1 MDDCEFL
8 TANAAADALAAGE
21 LTSEELVEALLGRI
35 ERLDPR
41 LDAFIA
47 VYADEARAAAR
58 EADLARRAGQAAGRF
73 HGVPI
78 ALKDIIDM
86 EGRVTTG
93 GSKVWES
100 RVSPLTATLA
110 RRFMEAGL
118 IVIGKTRTVEFAMG
132 SWGTNRHMGTPWNP
146 WDLAVHRAPGGSSS
160 GSGVSVAARCVP
172 WAIGTDTGGSVRLP
186 SAWNGLTG
194 LKVTFGRVS
203 CHGVLPLAHTLDT
216 PGPMCRSVEDAVDLY
231 LLLQGSDP
239 DDPATWHIA
248 PDDPRPALDQGV
260 AGMRLARMPEH
271 ERDGVDREVLAA
283 YDASLDVLSDL
294 GASVVDVELPR
305 RFGPMGDL
313 TGKIIAAEGYAWVGE
328 YIDDD
333 SLPVDDDI
341 RPRIRPGRDHAG
353 ARVHR
358 GTARSGPNQA
368 RVQCRP
374 GRRRRA
380 AHPRDVHRGAGGRGH
395 RPEHHRGPVH
405 ETRQPHRLVCAR
417 DSQRED
423 RVRIADLVA
432 GRVPAATR
440 RPGRFASDRR
450 IRTGPT
456 GIRAF
461 RRDSM
466 PELREVPVHRDDVLQ
481 LSRCCLILS
490 SSAVRY
496 REVTQCNDRGSKTGR
511 SSRIMTVAPR

>member
-1 MDDCEFL
+1 MEGCEFL
-8 TANAAADALAAGE
+8 TANAAADALASGE
-21 LTSEELVEALLGRI
+21 LTSEELVEALLKRI
-35 ERLDPR
+35 ERLDSR

-58 EADLARRAGQAAGRF
+58 EADHARRAGRAAGRF

-110 RRFMEAGL
+110 RRLMEAGL

-146 WDLAVHRAPGGSSS
+146 WDLGVQRVPGGSSS

-216 PGPMCRSVEDAVDLY
+216 PGPMCRSVADAVDLY

-239 DDPATWHIA
+239 DDPATWHIGA
-248 PDDPRPALDQGV
+248 DDPRPTLDRGV
-260 AGMRLARMPEH
+260 AGMRLARMPER
-271 ERDGVDREVLAA
+271 ERDGVDDEVLAA
-283 YDASLDVLSDL
+283 YDASLEVLSDL

-328 YIDDD
+328 YVDDD
-333 SLPVDDDI
+333 SAPVDDDI
-341 RPRIRPGRDHAG
+341 RPRIRPGRDMPAREYIDAQLERARIKREFNTALAGVDALLTPATCTAAPVVADIDQSTTAAQFTRPVNLIDSCALVLPNGRTVAGLPISLQVVCRGYEEAG
-353 ARVHR
+353 ALRI
-358 GTARSGPNQA
+358 GQA
-368 RVQCRP
+368 YQNATDWHADVPP
-374 GRRRRA
+374 GLDTGA
-380 AHPRDVHRGAGGRGH
+380 A
-395 RPEHHRGPVH
+395 
-405 ETRQPHRLVCAR
+405 
-417 DSQRED
+417 
-423 RVRIADLVA
+423 
-432 GRVPAATR
+432 
-440 RPGRFASDRR
+440 
-450 IRTGPT
+450 
-456 GIRAF
+456 
-461 RRDSM
+461 
-466 PELREVPVHRDDVLQ
+466 
-481 LSRCCLILS
+481 
-490 SSAVRY
+490 
-496 REVTQCNDRGSKTGR
+496 
-511 SSRIMTVAPR
+511 